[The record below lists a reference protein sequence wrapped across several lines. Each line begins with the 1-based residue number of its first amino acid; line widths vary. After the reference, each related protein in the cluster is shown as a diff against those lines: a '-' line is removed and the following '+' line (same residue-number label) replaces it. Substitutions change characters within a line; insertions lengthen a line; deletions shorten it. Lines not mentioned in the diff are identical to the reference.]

1 MNIIYREES
10 QISNTSKIIVGAFF
24 ILFAGWLLYAIV
36 NAVMK
41 PGTYLADIVI
51 AGFALFLLLKRAAG
65 HYEYI
70 ITNQDVR
77 ILERS
82 YFGKREVVVP
92 LADIDGIC
100 VMTKDI
106 FRRIRFHRKL
116 KLNSSLDNRK
126 VWMFV
131 YSLVDGK
138 KMVHHRADIK
148 VSERFLQELDNLVPG
163 KVNITLNEV
172 SFQALIRE
180 EAFRTGYTD
189 PEAYRRDL
197 KSGVLDED

>member
-1 MNIIYREES
+1 MNIVYREKS
-10 QISNTSKIIVGAFF
+10 QISSTSKFIVGAFF
-24 ILFAGWLLYAIV
+24 VVFVAWFIYAV
-36 NAVMK
+36 VHAVMK

-65 HYEYI
+65 QYEYT
-70 ITNQDVR
+70 ITDKDVR
-77 ILERS
+77 IQESS
-82 YFGKREVVVP
+82 YFGKREIIIP
-92 LADIDGIC
+92 LNDVDGLCIT
-100 VMTKDI
+100 TKDI

-126 VWMFV
+126 VWMLV
-131 YSLVDGK
+131 YSIIDGK

-148 VSERFLQELDNLVPG
+148 VSERFLQELDNLLPG

-189 PEAYRRDL
+189 PEEYRRDL
-197 KSGVLDED
+197 KSGVLDDD